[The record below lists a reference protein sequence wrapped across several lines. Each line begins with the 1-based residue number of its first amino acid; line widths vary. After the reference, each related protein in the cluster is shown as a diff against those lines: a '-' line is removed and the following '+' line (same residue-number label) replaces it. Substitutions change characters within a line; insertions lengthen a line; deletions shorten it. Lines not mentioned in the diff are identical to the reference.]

1 MSMVRPKLWFASLFP
16 YNMLVIWDEESL
28 SVWQLAPQ
36 SSDLLW
42 MLKDLQEHHLCDNTT
57 GSGVWSKVPLQPAG
71 VFPLT
76 LTGFGLGSG

>member
-1 MSMVRPKLWFASLFP
+1 MSMVRLKLCFASLFL

-28 SVWQLAPQ
+28 SAWQLAPQ

-42 MLKDLQEHHLCDNTT
+42 ILKDLQQHHLCNNTT
-57 GSGVWSKVPLQPAG
+57 DSGAWSKVALQPAG

-76 LTGFGLGSG
+76 LTGCGLGSG